1 MIDPLI
7 LSLNGPLFLFAHANG
22 YPPEAYRTFLL
33 PFLDDFQVMALSL
46 RPFWPGSD
54 PDCLKDWK
62 LFRDDYLVF
71 LKELESDQRLSG
83 HSKVGFNQVIGVGH
97 SVGAMTTLMAAIER
111 PEIFRALVLIEP
123 VLFPYWKGIVMRA
136 QAPFNLMRKYYPL
149 IRGTLRRKVNFPS
162 REVMFTNYRRKSI
175 FKGLSDPVLRDYVA
189 GLASDN
195 LDGTVNIKYSSAWE
209 ARIYE
214 TSGLADAYVWKNLPK
229 VTCPVL
235 VLRGENSETL
245 KPRVIKR
252 MAKKLPEGQAYTQ
265 QGAGHL
271 LPLELPDRAASLTV
285 NFLKSV

>member
-7 LSLNGPLFLFAHANG
+7 LSRNGPLFLFAHANG

-54 PDCLKDWK
+54 PDFLKDWK
-62 LFRDDYLVF
+62 GFRDDYLDF
-71 LKELESDQRLSG
+71 LKELESNRRLPF
-83 HSKVGFNQVIGVGH
+83 HSKIGFNQVIGVGH
-97 SVGAMTTLMAAIER
+97 SVGAMTSLMAAIEQ
-111 PEIFRALVLIEP
+111 PYLFRALVLIEP
-123 VLFPYWKGIVMRA
+123 VLFPPWRGTIMRA
-136 QAPFNLMRKYYPL
+136 QAPFNLMRRFYPL

-162 REVMFTNYRRKSI
+162 REVMFTNYRLKQI

-195 LDGTVNIKYSSAWE
+195 LDGTVNLKYSPAWE

-214 TSGLADAYVWKNLPK
+214 TSGLADAYVWRNLPK

-235 VLRGENSETL
+235 VLRGEKSETL
-245 KPRVIKR
+245 KPRVIQR

-271 LPLELPDRAASLTV
+271 LPLELPDQAASLTA

>member
-1 MIDPLI
+1 
-7 LSLNGPLFLFAHANG
+7 
-22 YPPEAYRTFLL
+22 
-33 PFLDDFQVMALSL
+33 
-46 RPFWPGSD
+46 
-54 PDCLKDWK
+54 
-62 LFRDDYLVF
+62 
-71 LKELESDQRLSG
+71 
-83 HSKVGFNQVIGVGH
+83 
-97 SVGAMTTLMAAIER
+97 MTTLMAAIEW
-111 PEIFRALVLIEP
+111 PKIFRALVLIEP
-123 VLFPYWKGIVMRA
+123 VLFPPWKGTVMRA

-175 FKGLSDPVLRDYVA
+175 FKGLSDPVLQDYVA

-195 LDGTVNIKYSSAWE
+195 PDGTVDLKYSPAWE
-209 ARIYE
+209 AKIYE

-271 LPLELPDRAASLTV
+271 LPLELPDRSASLIV
-285 NFLKSV
+285 NYLKSV

>member
-7 LSLNGPLFLFAHANG
+7 LSRKGPLFLFAHANG

-62 LFRDDYLVF
+62 LFRDDYLDF

-111 PEIFRALVLIEP
+111 PDLFRALVLIEP
-123 VLFPYWKGIVMRA
+123 VLFPPWKGIIMRT
-136 QAPFNLMRKYYPL
+136 QAPFNLMRRFYPL

-162 REVMFTNYRRKSI
+162 RKVMFTNYRGKRI

-195 LDGTVNIKYSSAWE
+195 LDGTIDLKYSPAWE

-214 TSGLADAYVWKNLPK
+214 TSGLADAYVWRNLPK

-235 VLRGENSETL
+235 VLRGEKSETL
-245 KPRVIKR
+245 KPRVIQR
-252 MAKKLPEGQAYTQ
+252 MAKKLPAGQAYTQ

-271 LPLELPDRAASLTV
+271 LPLELPDRTASLTA
-285 NFLKSV
+285 NYLKSV